1 MLLGDLL
8 NQFCDEAVATE
19 TIMGFADIALIA
31 RLRAGASANGQSLG
45 AYTGGAVRRY
55 TAEASDEEWIT
66 LMGALS
72 AAKDPGLVLMQR
84 AFEYILK
91 RDH

>member
-8 NQFCDEAVATE
+8 SQFSDESVATE
-19 TIMGFADIALIA
+19 TILGFGDIALIA
-31 RLRAGASANGQSLG
+31 KLRARAAANGQSLG
-45 AYTGGAVRRY
+45 VYTGTAVRRY
-55 TAEASDEEWIT
+55 TTEASDEEWIT

-72 AAKDPGLVLMQR
+72 AAKDPGLIFMQR

>member
-8 NQFCDEAVATE
+8 SRLSDESVATE
-19 TIMGFADIALIA
+19 TILGFCDIALIA
-31 RLRAGASANGQSLG
+31 NFRERAAANGQSLG

-55 TAEASDEEWIT
+55 AAEASDEEWVT